1 MESHV
6 SRARLT
12 RKSFLGPR
20 CRLHHE
26 EAKARQHIAV
36 VFLLEQQLGA
46 VTKGDEVPKRSHF
59 RKVVGKEVLMQLFQ
73 KCLKLLVHVFHR
85 APMEQYKVEHFGSL
99 GHILFPLSESRA

>member
-26 EAKARQHIAV
+26 EAKAGQDIAV

-46 VTKGDEVPKRSHF
+46 VTKGDEVPKRGHF

-73 KCLKLLVHVFHR
+73 KCLKLLVHMLHR